1 MSILGF
7 TFTTTGIYLC
17 SISGTKLEPVLNRKL
32 KLNLPQNLQV
42 EQLVEWFET
51 ELSLI
56 LNKDKPSY
64 VTYRLTF
71 SNISHNYIA
80 NVFYGQA
87 ILNLLCSKRSIG
99 ISHTSPASIVASKF
113 NLPKDADLRKYID
126 LILGSPANPWDAKM
140 RDNALMT
147 LIYLS

>member
-7 TFTTTGIYLC
+7 TFSTTGIYLC
-17 SISGTKLEPVLNRKL
+17 SISGTKTEPILDRKL
-32 KLNLPQNLQV
+32 KLNLPKNLQV

-64 VTYRLTF
+64 VTYRLSF
-71 SNISHNYIA
+71 SNVNHNYITH
-80 NVFYGQA
+80 VFYGQA
-87 ILNLLCSKRSIG
+87 VLNLLCSKQNIN
-99 ISHTSPASIVASKF
+99 ISHTSPSSIVPSKF
-113 NLPKDADLRKYID
+113 DLPKGADLRQYID
-126 LILGSPANPWDAKM
+126 VLLGSPANPWDIKM